1 MHLRAL
7 KLSVGCYANYYFS
20 GGIVLIGSLL
30 ALMFTENN
38 LKSGCE
44 ISIKLDS
51 RLIDPLITL
60 LLTSS
65 AIKEAGAL
73 CQLD

>member
-1 MHLRAL
+1 VTEYINGLGWAKMHVCAL
-7 KLSVGCYANYYFS
+7 KLPVGCYANYYFS

-44 ISIKLDS
+44 ISIK
-51 RLIDPLITL
+51 
-60 LLTSS
+60 
-65 AIKEAGAL
+65 
-73 CQLD
+73 

>member
-38 LKSGCE
+38 LKTGYETSTQR
-44 ISIKLDS
+44 DS
-51 RLIDPLITL
+51 CLFDPLITL